1 MGVTG
6 AGKTTLLDCLADRA
20 TVGVVSGEILVNG
33 HPRGASFQ
41 KRTGYVQQRD
51 LHLATATVRE
61 ALQFSAI
68 MRQPG
73 HLSRAE
79 KLAYVEEVVDVLD
92 MHAFADA
99 VIGNARESLN
109 IDQRK
114 RLTIAVEMVAKPE
127 LLLFLGKSSDLQIL
141 STRS

>member
-20 TVGVVSGEILVNG
+20 TIGVVSGEILVNG

-41 KRTGYVQQRD
+41 KKTGYVQQQY
-51 LHLATATVRE
+51 LYLATATVRE
-61 ALQFSAI
+61 ALQFTAI

-79 KLAYVEEVVDVLD
+79 KLAYVDVLE

-99 VIGNARESLN
+99 VIGNAKESLN
-109 IDQRK
+109 IEQRK